1 MHNTNSVV
9 RRGKYGIRGDQT
21 QNKLISEAIG
31 DNQRKLTKQMI
42 TSFCHTPTHCARL
55 IWGTYG
61 MERTLLNCQMTKDA
75 TKLTNFRLIICS
87 LAPTKCASH
96 KKKRPTLH
104 YKQIV
109 FGGQWGAYKS
119 GISSSKAYSDRWAP
133 VFFSRQTAASNIS
146 R

>member
-61 MERTLLNCQMTKDA
+61 MEGSPNDKRRNKTNKFSAHYMFSGSYQM
-75 TKLTNFRLIICS
+75 RE
-87 LAPTKCASH
+87 PQ
-96 KKKRPTLH
+96 KKKTNTSL
-104 YKQIV
+104 
-109 FGGQWGAYKS
+109 
-119 GISSSKAYSDRWAP
+119 
-133 VFFSRQTAASNIS
+133 
-146 R
+146 

>member
-96 KKKRPTLH
+96 KTKKKPTLH

-109 FGGQWGAYKS
+109 FGGQ
-119 GISSSKAYSDRWAP
+119 
-133 VFFSRQTAASNIS
+133 
-146 R
+146 